1 MRGHITSLATLKKY
15 RKMGIASK
23 LMQAAHRAMKAIM
36 EAEDVALHVRIT
48 NKAATALYKDKFEY
62 E

>member
-1 MRGHITSLATLKKY
+1 MRGHITSLATLRTH

-23 LMQAAHRAMKAIM
+23 LMQAAHRAMKSVM
-36 EAEDVALHVRIT
+36 EAEDVTLHVRIT
-48 NKAATALYKDKFEY
+48 NRAATGLYRDKLNY

>member
-1 MRGHITSLATLKKY
+1 
-15 RKMGIASK
+15 MGIASK

-36 EAEDVALHVRIT
+36 EAEDVALHVSIT